1 MMDSRDAEKAAF
13 LHCFKVFVHVKVH
26 EGLDGADI
34 RESIFAQ

>member
-1 MMDSRDAEKAAF
+1 MVVSRDVEKAAF
-13 LHCFKVFVHVKVH
+13 LHFFKVFVHAKVH